1 MTRRT
6 LPRTAPRAFPC
17 ASWVLTALFTLITCA
32 GVALSS
38 ARAVAVFEEIAETG
52 RPGYL
57 QLSVDTATPLWATLA
72 PGESMRWLVQ
82 AALVDAESGSLA
94 LELHSSGA
102 LPELSG
108 MTAEIEACSS
118 GEFDLSAVPP
128 TCDRAVEQVLAP
140 TPLIELPQSGDRFEL
155 AELRREEPRQLL
167 VTFRIPEAAD
177 GDAIDGTVAHLGLG
191 VHAAGEGS
199 VTPVTPVPV
208 RPDPPRLAIT
218 GGDAL
223 ALGVLAVGLV
233 GLGVSALMVRRAAT
247 GRRATTRSMAQRET
261 VTRESQPL
269 DPGGA
274 Q

>member
-1 MTRRT
+1 MTRSVVH
-6 LPRTAPRAFPC
+6 LAVPRTFPRV
-17 ASWVLTALFTLITCA
+17 SWVLAALFTLITCA

-38 ARAVAVFEEIAETG
+38 ARAIAVFEEIAETG

-94 LELHSSGA
+94 LELRSSGA

-108 MTAEIEACSS
+108 MTAEIAACS
-118 GEFDLSAVPP
+118 GDFDLGAVPP
-128 TCDRAVEQVLAP
+128 SCSGGVEQVLAP
-140 TPLIELPQSGDRFEL
+140 TPLAELPQSGGRFEL
-155 AELRREEPRQLL
+155 AELRREDPRQLL

-177 GDAIDGTVAHLGLG
+177 GDVIDGAVAHFGLG

-208 RPDPPRLAIT
+208 RPVPPQLAIT

-233 GLGVSALMVRRAAT
+233 GLGASALMVRRA
-247 GRRATTRSMAQRET
+247 TTRRF
-261 VTRESQPL
+261 VTPESPSP
-269 DPGGA
+269 DAGSA
-274 Q
+274 R